1 MKRVLILT
9 ILAGLLIN
17 TPAFTASENE
27 DQITLSKIEGEK
39 FDNARAE
46 TLQAFLA
53 KYHSPLQYQAQD
65 LVASADKYSLDW
77 RMVTAIAG
85 VESTFGKFIPG
96 GYNAWGWGVYG
107 NQAIYF
113 KSWKEGIYTVSEG
126 LKKNYIDRGLTNP
139 YTINKAYAESP
150 FWGGKVMYFL
160 NKIKEFEQEY
170 NKEAHGEITQVDI
183 PKTAGESAQLVLN

>member
-1 MKRVLILT
+1 MKRLFILT

-17 TPAFTASENE
+17 TPTLTASENE
-27 DQITLSKIEGEK
+27 DEVTLSKIEGEK
-39 FDNARAE
+39 FDNDRAWI
-46 TLQAFLA
+46 LQAFLA

-77 RMVTAIAG
+77 RMVAAIAG

-107 NQAIYF
+107 DQAIYF

-126 LKKNYIDRGLTNP
+126 LKKNYLDRGLTNP

-150 FWGGKVMYFL
+150 FWGGKVIYFL

-170 NKEAHGEITQVDI
+170 NKEAHGEITQVDTS
-183 PKTAGESAQLVLN
+183 KTAGESAQLVLN

>member
-1 MKRVLILT
+1 MKRLFILT

-17 TPAFTASENE
+17 TPTLTASENE
-27 DQITLSKIEGEK
+27 DEVTLSKIEGEK
-39 FDNARAE
+39 FDNDRARI
-46 TLQAFLA
+46 LQAFLA

-77 RMVTAIAG
+77 RMVAAIAG

-107 NQAIYF
+107 DQAIYF

-170 NKEAHGEITQVDI
+170 NKEAHGEISQVDT
-183 PKTAGESAQLVLN
+183 PKIAGESAQLVLN